1 MSRPIL
7 KSHRKGRVGNDG
19 NGMVGGSWEAWVS
32 LGFKDIETSELV
44 EGIEDSDLAEKCL
57 EWLKERLGET
67 FRVEAYISHGYDKSV
82 GVDAYFALNE
92 SLDCEEAESAIN
104 DLPYLAYDEKCA
116 LRKRLWELQEDDDYE
131 LYDLD

>member
-1 MSRPIL
+1 M
-7 KSHRKGRVGNDG
+7 
-19 NGMVGGSWEAWVS
+19 S

-67 FRVEAYISHGYDKSV
+67 FRVEAYISHGYDNSV
-82 GVDAYFALNE
+82 GLDAYFALNE
-92 SLDCEEAESAIN
+92 SLDCDEAEKAIN
-104 DLPYLAYDEKCA
+104 DLPYLAYDEKCT